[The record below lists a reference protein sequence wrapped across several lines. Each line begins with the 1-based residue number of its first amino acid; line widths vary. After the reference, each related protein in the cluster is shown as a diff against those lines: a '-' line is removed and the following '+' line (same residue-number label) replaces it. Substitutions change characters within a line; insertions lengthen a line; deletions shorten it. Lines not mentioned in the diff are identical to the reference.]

1 MDTILLFSKHSAACR
16 TFFQHEYSRVLT
28 KLVCVDSKQMKSKV
42 AALKVVSVPT
52 LLVLFDSKILQRV
65 VGVEEILSWIM
76 LMSPPAVQP
85 LQAPEQPPPPEQP
98 SPPEQARTRVVDLPP
113 VHDPPIQPHNTPRGP
128 PVETQPEGYV
138 PSTYVPQS
146 LQQESH
152 HPPEAASEGVT
163 VVSSCDY
170 KSSDFPDIPI
180 SKKGMSA
187 SEIAE
192 AMKLERGQM

>member
-1 MDTILLFSKHSAACR
+1 MDTILLFSKHSAACQA
-16 TFFQHEYSRVLT
+16 FFDHDYSRVLT
-28 KLVCVDSKQMKSKV
+28 KRVSVDSKQMKLKLHT
-42 AALKVVSVPT
+42 LKVVSVPT

-65 VGVEEILSWIM
+65 VGVDEILSWIM
-76 LMSPPAVQP
+76 LMSPPALPPVTPQP
-85 LQAPEQPPPPEQP
+85 QQHPPPL
-98 SPPEQARTRVVDLPP
+98 PPQQARTSLADLPP
-113 VHDPPIQPHNTPRGP
+113 VHDLPIQPHNTPRGP

-152 HPPEAASEGVT
+152 DPPEASTDTVT
-163 VVSSCDY
+163 VVSNCDY